1 MNLGFH
7 SVEMG
12 SDSDQDDEP
21 ESEEDSAESN
31 PYPIEGKYIDE
42 EDRERYVDFPFHLY
56 CIPVSNV
63 GHQAPRHV
71 RNRARGYSCTTA
83 RRDAANQDA
92 KPTGSNGKRPEWEER
107 R

>member
-42 EDRERYVDFPFHLY
+42 EDRERYVGFPFYLLLHSS
-56 CIPVSNV
+56 I
-63 GHQAPRHV
+63 
-71 RNRARGYSCTTA
+71 
-83 RRDAANQDA
+83 
-92 KPTGSNGKRPEWEER
+92 
-107 R
+107 